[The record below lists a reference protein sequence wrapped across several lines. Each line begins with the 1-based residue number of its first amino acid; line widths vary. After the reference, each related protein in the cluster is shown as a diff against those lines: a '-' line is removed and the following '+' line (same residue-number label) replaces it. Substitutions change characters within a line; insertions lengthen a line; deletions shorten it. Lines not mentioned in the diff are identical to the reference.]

1 MPGCRWTPGWP
12 RSCRRCGPTCPCPTP
27 PRGRCTPGS
36 AERHRQIRRRG
47 GWTGHAG
54 RRLRCRAPDAR
65 AKANVRERWVGVAWS
80 ASILKPAFPTA
91 FSLMHT
97 SLQLVLILLAVAV
110 LVAAAARALRL
121 PTMLGYLVTGIA
133 IGPFA
138 LGWIPDIAEARYL
151 AEFGVVFLMFSIG
164 LEFSLPRLMTMRM
177 TVLGFGGAQ
186 VVLTIAFTALVAWML
201 GLPLLA
207 SLALGGIMS
216 MSSTAIVSKLL
227 AERLEIQTP
236 HGRQI
241 FGALLFQD
249 LAVVP
254 LLILIPAFATQS
266 DAMAT
271 DLALAMFK
279 AVVVLGFLLF
289 VGQRIMRP
297 WFQWVAGRKSPE
309 LFTLNLLLF
318 TLGLAFLTES
328 AGLSLALGAFLAGM
342 LISETEYR
350 YQVEDDIKP
359 FRDVL
364 LGLFFVTIG
373 MRLDLMQVMLKVD
386 VLLLVV
392 AIIIG
397 KGVLVAALSMAFGS
411 SRPTAVRTAVGL
423 AQAGEFGFVLLAQA
437 TDLKLLGVGVSQP
450 VLAAMVLSMLIAPFM
465 IHRMDTL
472 TRLIAGSEWA
482 GRAKEVHD
490 IAVKTFGKAR
500 HVIVCGYGRS
510 GQNLARLLEAEGISF
525 IALDADPE
533 RIRAVAASGVSVV
546 YGDASRREVLV
557 AAGLSRAQAVVVTY
571 ADVHSSMA
579 ILRHVRELRPELPV
593 VVRTIDDTHIDA
605 LKAAGAAEVV
615 SEVMEGSLM
624 LASHALMLLGVPLT
638 QVLKRIREVRETRYA
653 MMRGFFRGASDA
665 DDELDQHAQPR
676 LHTVLITQGA
686 AAAGHSLE
694 SLALDELLVEVVA
707 IRRQGIKGVDPQ
719 PDTEIQ
725 VGDVL
730 VLRGA
735 ADGLAAAEFRV
746 LQG

>member
-1 MPGCRWTPGWP
+1 
-12 RSCRRCGPTCPCPTP
+12 
-27 PRGRCTPGS
+27 
-36 AERHRQIRRRG
+36 
-47 GWTGHAG
+47 
-54 RRLRCRAPDAR
+54 
-65 AKANVRERWVGVAWS
+65 
-80 ASILKPAFPTA
+80 
-91 FSLMHT
+91 MH
-97 SLQLVLILLAVAV
+97 SGLQLVLVLLAAAV

-121 PTMLGYLVTGIA
+121 PTMLGYLVTGIV

-138 LGWIPDIAEARYL
+138 LGWIPDSEEARYL

-177 TVLGFGGAQ
+177 TVFGFGGAQ
-186 VVLTIAFTALVAWML
+186 VVLTIVLTALIAWL
-201 GLPLLA
+201 LDLPLLA
-207 SLALGGIMS
+207 AIALGGIMS
-216 MSSTAIVSKLL
+216 MSSTAIVSKMM
-227 AERLEIQTP
+227 AERMEIQTP

-254 LLILIPAFATQS
+254 LLILIPAFAKES
-266 DAMAT
+266 DAMAAT
-271 DLALAMFK
+271 LALATLK

-297 WFQWVAGRKSPE
+297 WFQWVAGHKSPE

-318 TLGLAFLTES
+318 TLGLAYLTES

-342 LISETEYR
+342 LVSETEYR

-373 MRLDLMQVMLKVD
+373 MRLDLMQVMLNWGD
-386 VLLLVV
+386 VLLLVT
-392 AIIIG
+392 AIVIG
-397 KGVLVAALSMAFGS
+397 KAVLVTGLGLAFGS
-411 SRPTAVRTAVGL
+411 ARPTAVRTALGL
-423 AQAGEFGFVLLAQA
+423 AQAGEFGFVLLAQSA
-437 TDLKLLGVGVSQP
+437 DLNLLGAEISQP
-450 VLAAMVLSMLIAPFM
+450 VLAAMVLSMLIAPLM
-465 IHRMDTL
+465 INRMDTL

-490 IAVKTFGKAR
+490 IAVKTFGKSR

-510 GQNLARLLEAEGISF
+510 GQNLARLFEAEDISF
-525 IALDADPE
+525 VALDADPE

-557 AAGLSRAQAVVVTY
+557 AAGLSRAQAIVVTY
-571 ADVHSSMA
+571 SDLHSSMA

-593 VVRTIDDTHIDA
+593 VVRTIDDTHIDE

-624 LASHALMLLGVPLT
+624 LASHALMLLGIPLS
-638 QVLKRIREVRETRYA
+638 QVLKRIRGVRETRYA
-653 MMRGFFRGASDA
+653 MMRGYFRGASDV
-665 DDELDQHAQPR
+665 DDELDHQSQPR
-676 LHTVLITQGA
+676 LHTVLIPQGA
-686 AAAGHSLE
+686 AAAGRTLE
-694 SLALDELLVEVVA
+694 DLALDDLLVEVVA

-719 PDTEIQ
+719 PDTEIR

-730 VLRGA
+730 MLRGA
-735 ADGLAAAEFRV
+735 ADGLAAAEIRV

>member
-1 MPGCRWTPGWP
+1 MH
-12 RSCRRCGPTCPCPTP
+12 S
-27 PRGRCTPGS
+27 
-36 AERHRQIRRRG
+36 
-47 GWTGHAG
+47 
-54 RRLRCRAPDAR
+54 
-65 AKANVRERWVGVAWS
+65 
-80 ASILKPAFPTA
+80 
-91 FSLMHT
+91 SLP
-97 SLQLVLILLAVAV
+97 LVLILLAVAV
-110 LVAAAARALRL
+110 LVAAAARVLRL

-138 LGWIPDIAEARYL
+138 LGWIPDSADERYL

-164 LEFSLPRLMTMRM
+164 LEFSLPRLMTMRA
-177 TVLGFGGAQ
+177 TVFGFGGAQ
-186 VVLTIAFTALVAWML
+186 VGATIALTTLIAWL
-201 GLPLLA
+201 LDLPVLA
-207 SLALGGIMS
+207 AVALGGIMA

-254 LLILIPAFATQS
+254 LLILIPAFARES
-266 DAMAT
+266 DTMAV
-271 DLALAMFK
+271 DLALAMLK
-279 AVVVLGFLLF
+279 AVAVLGFLLF
-289 VGQRIMRP
+289 VGQRVMRP
-297 WFQWVAGRKSPE
+297 WFQWVAARKSPE

-342 LISETEYR
+342 LVSETEYR

-373 MRLDLMQVMLKVD
+373 MRLDPMQVVTNWDK
-386 VLLLVV
+386 VLLLVA
-392 AIIIG
+392 AIAVG
-397 KGVLVAALSMAFGS
+397 KGLLVGGLARAFGNA
-411 SRPTAVRTAVGL
+411 RPTAVRTALGL

-437 TDLKLLGVGVSQP
+437 ADLRLLGADITQP
-450 VLAAMVLSMLIAPFM
+450 VLAAMVVSMLIAPLL
-465 IHRMDTL
+465 INRMDAL

-482 GRAKEVHD
+482 GKAKEVHD
-490 IAVKTFGKAR
+490 IAVKTFGKNR

-510 GQNLARLLEAEGISF
+510 GQNLARLFEAEGITF
-525 IALDADPE
+525 VALDADPE
-533 RIRAVAASGVSVV
+533 RIRAVVASGVSVV

-557 AAGLSRAQAVVVTY
+557 AAGLARAQAVVVTY

-593 VVRTIDDTHIDA
+593 VVRTIDDSHIDA

-624 LASHALMLLGVPLT
+624 LASHALMLLGVPLS
-638 QVLKRIREVRETRYA
+638 QVLKRIRTVRESRYA
-653 MMRGFFRGASDA
+653 LMRGFFRGASDA

-676 LHTVLITQGA
+676 LNTVLIPQGA
-686 AAAGHSLE
+686 AAAGHTLDE
-694 SLALDELLVEVVA
+694 LALEELLVEVVT
-707 IRRQGIKGVDPQ
+707 IRRQGLQGIEPQ
-719 PDTEIQ
+719 PDTVVEP
-725 VGDVL
+725 GDVL

-746 LQG
+746 MQG

>member
-1 MPGCRWTPGWP
+1 
-12 RSCRRCGPTCPCPTP
+12 
-27 PRGRCTPGS
+27 
-36 AERHRQIRRRG
+36 
-47 GWTGHAG
+47 
-54 RRLRCRAPDAR
+54 L
-65 AKANVRERWVGVAWS
+65 
-80 ASILKPAFPTA
+80 
-91 FSLMHT
+91 
-97 SLQLVLILLAVAV
+97 
-110 LVAAAARALRL
+110 
-121 PTMLGYLVTGIA
+121 
-133 IGPFA
+133 
-138 LGWIPDIAEARYL
+138 IPDSQEARYL

-164 LEFSLPRLMTMRM
+164 LEFSLPRLMSMRM
-177 TVLGFGGAQ
+177 TVFGFGGAQ
-186 VVLTIAFTALVAWML
+186 VVLTIALTALIAWL
-201 GLPLLA
+201 FDLPLLA
-207 SLALGGIMS
+207 AIALGGIMS

-254 LLILIPAFATQS
+254 LIILIPAFARDS
-266 DAMAT
+266 DAMAAT
-271 DLALAMFK
+271 LGLAMLK

-297 WFQWVAGRKSPE
+297 WFQWVAGHKSPE

-342 LISETEYR
+342 LVSETEYR

-373 MRLDLMQVMLKVD
+373 MHLDPMQVMRNWGG
-386 VLLLVV
+386 VLLMV
-392 AIIIG
+392 AAIVIG
-397 KGVLVAALSMAFGS
+397 KGLLVAGLAMVFGS
-411 SRPTAVRTAVGL
+411 SRPTAVRTALGL
-423 AQAGEFGFVLLAQA
+423 AQAGEFGFVLLALA
-437 TDLKLLGVGVSQP
+437 VDMKLLGAEVTQP
-450 VLAAMVLSMLIAPFM
+450 VLAAMVLSMLIAPLL
-465 IHRMDTL
+465 INRMDVL

-490 IAVKTFGKAR
+490 IAVKTFGKTK
-500 HVIVCGYGRS
+500 HVILCGYGRS
-510 GQNLARLLEAEGISF
+510 GQNLARLLEAEGITF
-525 IALDADPE
+525 VALDADPE

-571 ADVHSSMA
+571 SDVHSSMA

-593 VVRTIDDTHIDA
+593 VVRTIDETHIDE

-615 SEVMEGSLM
+615 SEMMEGSLM
-624 LASHALMLLGVPLT
+624 LASHALMLLGVPLS
-638 QVLKRIREVRETRYA
+638 QVLKRIREVRESRYA
-653 MMRGFFRGASDA
+653 MMRGFFRGSSDV
-665 DDELDQHAQPR
+665 DDELDHHAQPR
-676 LHTVLITQGA
+676 LHTVLVTQGA
-686 AAAGHSLE
+686 AAAGRRLE

-730 VLRGA
+730 MLRGA

>member
-1 MPGCRWTPGWP
+1 
-12 RSCRRCGPTCPCPTP
+12 
-27 PRGRCTPGS
+27 
-36 AERHRQIRRRG
+36 
-47 GWTGHAG
+47 
-54 RRLRCRAPDAR
+54 
-65 AKANVRERWVGVAWS
+65 
-80 ASILKPAFPTA
+80 
-91 FSLMHT
+91 MHS

-121 PTMLGYLVTGIA
+121 PTMLGYLMTGIA
-133 IGPFA
+133 IGPYA
-138 LGWIPDIAEARYL
+138 LGWIPDSDEARYL

-164 LEFSLPRLMTMRM
+164 LEFSLARLMTMRM
-177 TVLGFGGAQ
+177 TVFGFGGAQ
-186 VVLTIAFTALVAWML
+186 VVLTIALTALIAGL
-201 GLPLLA
+201 LDLPLLA

-254 LLILIPAFATQS
+254 LLILIPAFAKQS

-271 DLALAMFK
+271 ELALAVLK

-297 WFQWVAGRKSPE
+297 WFQWVAGHKSPE

-318 TLGLAFLTES
+318 TLGLAFLTET

-342 LISETEYR
+342 LVSETEYR

-373 MRLDLMQVMLKVD
+373 MRLDLMQVILRGD
-386 VLLLVV
+386 VLPLLA
-392 AIIIG
+392 AIVIG
-397 KGVLVAALSMAFGS
+397 KGVLVAGLAMAFGS
-411 SRPTAVRTAVGL
+411 SRSTAVRTALGL

-437 TDLKLLGVGVSQP
+437 ADLKLLGADISQP
-450 VLAAMVLSMLIAPFM
+450 VLAAMVLSMLTAPFL
-465 IHRMDTL
+465 IHRMDAL

-490 IAVKTFGKAR
+490 IAVKTFGKTK

-510 GQNLARLLEAEGISF
+510 GQNLARLLEAEGITF
-525 IALDADPE
+525 VALDADPE

-557 AAGLSRAQAVVVTY
+557 AAGLSRAQAIIVTY
-571 ADVHSSMA
+571 SDLHSSMA
-579 ILRHVRELRPELPV
+579 ILRHVRELRPDLPV

-624 LASHALMLLGVPLT
+624 LASHALMLLGVPLS
-638 QVLKRIREVRETRYA
+638 QVLKRIREVRESRYA

-676 LHTVLITQGA
+676 LHTVLVTQGA
-686 AAAGHSLE
+686 TAAGRRLE

-719 PDTEIQ
+719 PDTEIH

-730 VLRGA
+730 MLRGA

>member
-1 MPGCRWTPGWP
+1 
-12 RSCRRCGPTCPCPTP
+12 
-27 PRGRCTPGS
+27 
-36 AERHRQIRRRG
+36 
-47 GWTGHAG
+47 
-54 RRLRCRAPDAR
+54 
-65 AKANVRERWVGVAWS
+65 
-80 ASILKPAFPTA
+80 
-91 FSLMHT
+91 MHS
-97 SLQLVLILLAVAV
+97 SLQLVLVLLAVAV
-110 LVAAAARALRL
+110 LVTAAARALRL
-121 PTMLGYLVTGIA
+121 PTMLGYLLTGIA
-133 IGPFA
+133 IGPYA
-138 LGWIPDIAEARYL
+138 LGWIPESDEASYL

-164 LEFSLPRLMTMRM
+164 LEFSLPRLMTMRL
-177 TVLGFGGAQ
+177 TVFGFGGAQ
-186 VVLTIAFTALVAWML
+186 VVLTIAFTALIAWL
-201 GLPLLA
+201 LDLSLLPA
-207 SLALGGIMS
+207 VALGGIMA

-254 LLILIPAFATQS
+254 LLILIPAFAK
-266 DAMAT
+266 DADDMGVVLG
-271 DLALAMFK
+271 LAVLK

-342 LISETEYR
+342 LVSETEYR

-373 MRLDLMQVMLKVD
+373 MRLDLMQVLINWGD

-392 AIIIG
+392 AIVVG
-397 KGVLVAALSMAFGS
+397 KGALVAGLAMVFGS
-411 SRPTAVRTAVGL
+411 TRPTAVRTALGL

-437 TDLKLLGVGVSQP
+437 ADLRLLGAEITQP
-450 VLAAMVLSMLIAPFM
+450 VLAAMVLSMLIAPLL
-465 IHRMDTL
+465 IHRMDSL
-472 TRLIAGSEWA
+472 TRLIGGSEWA

-490 IAVKTFGKAR
+490 IAVKTFGKTQ
-500 HVIVCGYGRS
+500 HVILCGYGRS

-525 IALDADPE
+525 VALDADPE
-533 RIRAVAASGVSVV
+533 RIRAVAATGVSVV

-571 ADVHSSMA
+571 SDVHSSMA
-579 ILRHVRELRPELPV
+579 ILRHVRELKPGLPV

-624 LASHALMLLGVPLT
+624 LASHALMLLGVPLS
-638 QVLKRIREVRETRYA
+638 QVLKRIRDVRESRYA
-653 MMRGFFRGASDA
+653 LMRGFFRGASDA
-665 DDELDQHAQPR
+665 DDDLDQEAQPR
-676 LHTVLITQGA
+676 LHTVVLTAGTA
-686 AAAGHSLE
+686 AVGRT
-694 SLALDELLVEVVA
+694 LAEVALGTLLVEVVSL
-707 IRRQGIKGVDPQ
+707 RRKGIQGVDPQ
-719 PDTEIQ
+719 PDARLEA
-725 VGDVL
+725 GDVL

-735 ADGLAAAEFRV
+735 ADGLAAAEIRL

>member
-1 MPGCRWTPGWP
+1 
-12 RSCRRCGPTCPCPTP
+12 
-27 PRGRCTPGS
+27 
-36 AERHRQIRRRG
+36 
-47 GWTGHAG
+47 
-54 RRLRCRAPDAR
+54 
-65 AKANVRERWVGVAWS
+65 
-80 ASILKPAFPTA
+80 
-91 FSLMHT
+91 MHS

-138 LGWIPDIAEARYL
+138 LGWIPDSEGARYL

-177 TVLGFGGAQ
+177 TVFGFGGAQ
-186 VVLTIAFTALVAWML
+186 VGLTILFTALIAWL
-201 GLPLLA
+201 LDLPLLA
-207 SLALGGIMS
+207 AVALGGIMS

-254 LLILIPAFATQS
+254 LLILIPAFARESET
-266 DAMAT
+266 MAT
-271 DLALAMFK
+271 DLMLAMLK
-279 AVVVLGFLLF
+279 AIAVLGFLLF
-289 VGQRIMRP
+289 IGQRIMRP

-342 LISETEYR
+342 LVSETEYR

-373 MRLDLMQVMLKVD
+373 MRLDLTQVLANWGD
-386 VLLLVV
+386 VL
-392 AIIIG
+392 I
-397 KGVLVAALSMAFGS
+397 LVAAIVLGKGLLVAGLSMAFGS
-411 SRPTAVRTAVGL
+411 ARPTATRTALGL

-437 TDLKLLGVGVSQP
+437 ADLRLLGAEITQP
-450 VLAAMVLSMLIAPFM
+450 VLAAMVVSMLLAP
-465 IHRMDTL
+465 ILINRMDSL
-472 TRLIAGSEWA
+472 TRVLAGSEWA

-490 IAVKTFGKAR
+490 IAVKTFGKTK

-510 GQNLARLLEAEGISF
+510 GQNLARLLEAEGITF
-525 IALDADPE
+525 VALDADPE

-571 ADVHSSMA
+571 SDLHSSMA

-593 VVRTIDDTHIDA
+593 VVRTIDDTHIDD

-624 LASHALMLLGVPLT
+624 LASHALMLLGVPLS
-638 QVLKRIREVRETRYA
+638 QVLKRIRVVRESRYA

-665 DDELDQHAQPR
+665 DDELDAHAQPR
-676 LHTVLITQGA
+676 LHTVLVTQGA
-686 AAAGHSLE
+686 AAAGHSLDE
-694 SLALDELLVEVVA
+694 LALDELLVEVAA
-707 IRRQGIKGVDPQ
+707 IRRQGQQGVDPV
-719 PDTEIQ
+719 PDARIE

-735 ADGLAAAEFRV
+735 ADGLAAAEFRI

>member
-1 MPGCRWTPGWP
+1 
-12 RSCRRCGPTCPCPTP
+12 
-27 PRGRCTPGS
+27 
-36 AERHRQIRRRG
+36 
-47 GWTGHAG
+47 
-54 RRLRCRAPDAR
+54 
-65 AKANVRERWVGVAWS
+65 
-80 ASILKPAFPTA
+80 
-91 FSLMHT
+91 MHS

-138 LGWIPDIAEARYL
+138 LGWIPDSEGARYL

-177 TVLGFGGAQ
+177 TVFGFGGAQ
-186 VVLTIAFTALVAWML
+186 VGLTIVFTALLAWL
-201 GLPLLA
+201 LDLPLLA
-207 SLALGGIMS
+207 AVALGGIMS

-254 LLILIPAFATQS
+254 LLILIPAFARESET
-266 DAMAT
+266 MAT
-271 DLALAMFK
+271 DLMLAMLK
-279 AVVVLGFLLF
+279 AVAVLGFLLF
-289 VGQRIMRP
+289 VGQRVMRP

-342 LISETEYR
+342 LVSETEYR

-373 MRLDLMQVMLKVD
+373 MRLDLAQVMANWGD
-386 VLLLVV
+386 VL
-392 AIIIG
+392 
-397 KGVLVAALSMAFGS
+397 VLVAAIVLGKGLLVGALSMAFGS
-411 SRPTAVRTAVGL
+411 ARPTATRTALGL

-437 TDLKLLGVGVSQP
+437 ADLRLLGAEITQP
-450 VLAAMVLSMLIAPFM
+450 VLAAMVVSMLLAP
-465 IHRMDTL
+465 ILINRMDSL
-472 TRLIAGSEWA
+472 TRMLAGSEWA

-490 IAVKTFGKAR
+490 IAVKTFGKSK

-510 GQNLARLLEAEGISF
+510 GQNLARLLEAEGITF
-525 IALDADPE
+525 VALDADPE

-571 ADVHSSMA
+571 SDVHSSMA

-593 VVRTIDDTHIDA
+593 VVRTIDDAHIDE

-624 LASHALMLLGVPLT
+624 LASHALMLLGVPLS
-638 QVLKRIREVRETRYA
+638 QVLKRIRLVRESRYA

-665 DDELDQHAQPR
+665 DDELDAHAQPR
-676 LHTVLITQGA
+676 LHTVLVTQGA
-686 AAAGHSLE
+686 AAAGHSLAE
-694 SLALDELLVEVVA
+694 LALDELLVEVVA
-707 IRRQGIKGVDPQ
+707 IRRQGVQGIDAV
-719 PDTEIQ
+719 PDACVEA
-725 VGDVL
+725 GDVL

-735 ADGLAAAEFRV
+735 ADGLAAAEFRIM
-746 LQG
+746 QG

>member
-1 MPGCRWTPGWP
+1 
-12 RSCRRCGPTCPCPTP
+12 
-27 PRGRCTPGS
+27 
-36 AERHRQIRRRG
+36 
-47 GWTGHAG
+47 
-54 RRLRCRAPDAR
+54 
-65 AKANVRERWVGVAWS
+65 
-80 ASILKPAFPTA
+80 
-91 FSLMHT
+91 MHS

-138 LGWIPDIAEARYL
+138 LGWIPDSEGARYL

-164 LEFSLPRLMTMRM
+164 LEFSLPRLMTMRL
-177 TVLGFGGAQ
+177 TVFGFGGAQ
-186 VVLTIAFTALVAWML
+186 VGLTIVFTALTAWLL
-201 GLPLLA
+201 GLPPLA
-207 SLALGGIMS
+207 AVALGGIMA

-254 LLILIPAFATQS
+254 LLILIPAFVRESET
-266 DAMAT
+266 MAT
-271 DLALAMFK
+271 DLMLAMLK
-279 AVVVLGFLLF
+279 AVAVLGFLLF

-342 LISETEYR
+342 LVSETEYR

-373 MRLDLMQVMLKVD
+373 MRLDLTQVLANWGD
-386 VLLLVV
+386 VLILVAAIVLGKGLLV
-392 AIIIG
+392 G
-397 KGVLVAALSMAFGS
+397 ALSMAFGS
-411 SRPTAVRTAVGL
+411 ARPTATRTALGL

-437 TDLKLLGVGVSQP
+437 ADLRLLGAEITQP
-450 VLAAMVLSMLIAPFM
+450 VLAAMVVSMLLAP
-465 IHRMDTL
+465 ILINRMDSL
-472 TRLIAGSEWA
+472 TRLLAGSEWA

-490 IAVKTFGKAR
+490 IAVKTFGKTK

-510 GQNLARLLEAEGISF
+510 GQNLARLLEAEGITF
-525 IALDADPE
+525 VALDADPE
-533 RIRAVAASGVSVV
+533 RIRAVAAAGVSVV

-571 ADVHSSMA
+571 SDLHSSMA

-593 VVRTIDDTHIDA
+593 VVRTIDDTHIDE

-624 LASHALMLLGVPLT
+624 LASHALMLLGVPLS
-638 QVLKRIREVRETRYA
+638 QVLKRIRVVRESRYA

-665 DDELDQHAQPR
+665 DDELDAHAQPR
-676 LHTVLITQGA
+676 LHTVLVTQGA
-686 AAAGHSLE
+686 AAAGHSLDE
-694 SLALDELLVEVVA
+694 LALDELLVEVVA
-707 IRRQGIKGVDPQ
+707 IRRQGLQGIDPT
-719 PDTEIQ
+719 PDARIEA
-725 VGDVL
+725 GDVL

-746 LQG
+746 MQG

>member
-1 MPGCRWTPGWP
+1 
-12 RSCRRCGPTCPCPTP
+12 
-27 PRGRCTPGS
+27 
-36 AERHRQIRRRG
+36 
-47 GWTGHAG
+47 
-54 RRLRCRAPDAR
+54 
-65 AKANVRERWVGVAWS
+65 
-80 ASILKPAFPTA
+80 
-91 FSLMHT
+91 MHG
-97 SLQLVLILLAVAV
+97 SLQLVLILLAAAV
-110 LVAAAARALRL
+110 LVVAAARALRL

-138 LGWIPDIAEARYL
+138 LGWIPDSEEERYL

-164 LEFSLPRLMTMRM
+164 LEFSLSRLMTMRM
-177 TVLGFGGAQ
+177 TVFGFGGAQ
-186 VVLTIAFTALVAWML
+186 VVLTIACAALIAWL
-201 GLPLLA
+201 LDLPPLA
-207 SLALGGIMS
+207 AAALGGIMS

-254 LLILIPAFATQS
+254 LLILIPAFAK
-266 DAMAT
+266 DADDMGMVLG
-271 DLALAMFK
+271 LAVLK
-279 AVVVLGFLLF
+279 AVAVLGFLLF
-289 VGQRIMRP
+289 VGQRVMRP

-318 TLGLAFLTES
+318 TLGLAFLTER

-373 MRLDLMQVMLKVD
+373 MRLDPAQVMLNWDK
-386 VLLLVV
+386 VLLLVT

-397 KGVLVAALSMAFGS
+397 KGLLVAGLATAFGS
-411 SRPTAVRTAVGL
+411 TRSNAVRTALGL

-437 TDLKLLGVGVSQP
+437 ADLKLLGADITQP
-450 VLAAMVLSMLIAPFM
+450 VLAAMVVSMLIAPLL
-465 IHRMDTL
+465 INRMDTL
-472 TRLIAGSEWA
+472 TRLLAGSEWA

-490 IAVKTFGKAR
+490 IAVKTFGKSQ

-510 GQNLARLLEAEGISF
+510 GQKLARLLEAEGIGF
-525 IALDADPE
+525 VALDADLE

-571 ADVHSSMA
+571 SDVHSSMA

-624 LASHALMLLGVPLT
+624 LASHALMLVGVPLSR
-638 QVLKRIREVRETRYA
+638 VLKRVRDVRETRYA
-653 MMRGFFRGASDA
+653 MMRGFFHGASDA
-665 DDELDQHAQPR
+665 DAELDQQAQPR
-676 LHTVLITQGA
+676 LHTMLVTPGA
-686 AAAGHSLE
+686 AAVGRSLE
-694 SLALDELLVEVVA
+694 ELALDELLVDVVV
-707 IRRQGIKGVDPQ
+707 IRREGGKGVEPRS
-719 PDTEIQ
+719 DTRIES
-725 VGDVL
+725 GDVL

-746 LQG
+746 LRG

>member
-1 MPGCRWTPGWP
+1 MH
-12 RSCRRCGPTCPCPTP
+12 
-27 PRGRCTPGS
+27 PGS
-36 AERHRQIRRRG
+36 
-47 GWTGHAG
+47 
-54 RRLRCRAPDAR
+54 
-65 AKANVRERWVGVAWS
+65 
-80 ASILKPAFPTA
+80 
-91 FSLMHT
+91 

-121 PTMLGYLVTGIA
+121 PTMLAYLVTGIA

-138 LGWIPDIAEARYL
+138 LGWIPDSDEAHYL

-177 TVLGFGGAQ
+177 TVFGFGGAQ
-186 VVLTIAFTALVAWML
+186 VVLTIVLSAGVGWML
-201 GLPLLA
+201 GLPPLA
-207 SLALGGIMS
+207 ALAVGGIMS
-216 MSSTAIVSKLL
+216 MSSTAIVSKML
-227 AERLEIQTP
+227 AERLEVQTS

-254 LLILIPAFATQS
+254 LLILIPAFARES
-266 DAMAT
+266 DAMAAT
-271 DLALAMFK
+271 LGLALLK
-279 AVVVLGFLLF
+279 ATVVLGFLLF
-289 VGQRIMRP
+289 VGQRVMRP
-297 WFQWVAGRKSPE
+297 WFQWVAGHKSPE

-342 LISETEYR
+342 LVSETEYR

-373 MRLDLMQVMLKVD
+373 MRLDPTQVMLDWAD
-386 VLLLVV
+386 VLLIVAAIVV
-392 AIIIG
+392 G
-397 KGVLVAALSMAFGS
+397 KGVLVAGLAMAFGS
-411 SRPTAVRTAVGL
+411 GRPTAWRTALGL

-437 TDLKLLGVGVSQP
+437 ADLKLLGVEVAQP
-450 VLAAMVLSMLIAPFM
+450 LLAAMVLSMLIAPLL
-465 IHRMDTL
+465 IHRMDAL
-472 TRLIAGSEWA
+472 TRLLAGSEWA

-490 IAVKTFGKAR
+490 ISVKSFGKSR

-510 GQNLARLLEAEGISF
+510 GQNLARLLEAEGITF

-533 RIRAVAASGVSVV
+533 RIRAVAASGVSAV

-571 ADVHSSMA
+571 SDVHSSMA
-579 ILRHVRELRPELPV
+579 ILRHVRELRPEVPV
-593 VVRTIDDTHIDA
+593 IVRTIDDTHIDA
-605 LKAAGAAEVV
+605 LKAAGASEVV

-624 LASHALMLLGVPLT
+624 LASHALMLLGVPLA
-638 QVLKRIREVRETRYA
+638 QVLRRVRDVRETRYA
-653 MMRGFFRGASDA
+653 LMRGFFRGASDV
-665 DDELDQHAQPR
+665 DHELDQQSQPR
-676 LHTVLITQGA
+676 LNTVLITQGA
-686 AAAGHSLE
+686 AAAGHTLE
-694 SLALDELLVEVVA
+694 ELALDELGVDVVA
-707 IRRQGIKGVDPQ
+707 IRRQGIKGVDPE
-719 PDTEIQ
+719 PEAEIR

-735 ADGLAAAEFRV
+735 AGGLAAAEFRL

>member
-1 MPGCRWTPGWP
+1 
-12 RSCRRCGPTCPCPTP
+12 
-27 PRGRCTPGS
+27 
-36 AERHRQIRRRG
+36 
-47 GWTGHAG
+47 
-54 RRLRCRAPDAR
+54 
-65 AKANVRERWVGVAWS
+65 
-80 ASILKPAFPTA
+80 
-91 FSLMHT
+91 
-97 SLQLVLILLAVAV
+97 
-110 LVAAAARALRL
+110 
-121 PTMLGYLVTGIA
+121 
-133 IGPFA
+133 
-138 LGWIPDIAEARYL
+138 
-151 AEFGVVFLMFSIG
+151 
-164 LEFSLPRLMTMRM
+164 
-177 TVLGFGGAQ
+177 
-186 VVLTIAFTALVAWML
+186 
-201 GLPLLA
+201 
-207 SLALGGIMS
+207 
-216 MSSTAIVSKLL
+216 
-227 AERLEIQTP
+227 
-236 HGRQI
+236 
-241 FGALLFQD
+241 
-249 LAVVP
+249 
-254 LLILIPAFATQS
+254 LLILIPAFAKQS
-266 DAMAT
+266 DAMAAT
-271 DLALAMFK
+271 LGLAMFK
-279 AVVVLGFLLF
+279 AVVVLAFLLF

-297 WFQWVAGRKSPE
+297 WFQWVAGHKSPE

-373 MRLDLMQVMLKVD
+373 MLLNLRQVLLNWDD
-386 VLLLVV
+386 VLLLVA
-392 AIIIG
+392 AIVVG
-397 KGVLVAALSMAFGS
+397 KTVLVAGLAKAFGS
-411 SRPTAVRTAVGL
+411 TRPTAVRTALGL

-437 TDLKLLGVGVSQP
+437 TDMKLLGAEITQP
-450 VLAAMVLSMLIAPFM
+450 VLAAMVVSMLIAPLM

-490 IAVKTFGKAR
+490 IAVQTFGKTQ

-510 GQNLARLLEAEGISF
+510 GQNLARLLEAEGINF

-557 AAGLSRAQAVVVTY
+557 AAGLSRAQAIVVTY
-571 ADVHSSMA
+571 SDLHSSMA

-624 LASHALMLLGVPLT
+624 LASHALMLLGVPLS
-638 QVLKRIREVRETRYA
+638 QVLKRIREVRESRYA

-686 AAAGHSLE
+686 ASAGRRLDE
-694 SLALDELLVEVVA
+694 LALNELLVEVVA
-707 IRRQGIKGVDPQ
+707 IRRQGIKGVDPL
-719 PDTEIQ
+719 PDTEIR

>member
-1 MPGCRWTPGWP
+1 
-12 RSCRRCGPTCPCPTP
+12 
-27 PRGRCTPGS
+27 
-36 AERHRQIRRRG
+36 
-47 GWTGHAG
+47 
-54 RRLRCRAPDAR
+54 
-65 AKANVRERWVGVAWS
+65 
-80 ASILKPAFPTA
+80 
-91 FSLMHT
+91 MHS

-110 LVAAAARALRL
+110 LVAAVARVLRL

-138 LGWIPDIAEARYL
+138 LGWIPDSADERYL

-164 LEFSLPRLMTMRM
+164 LEFSLPRLMTMRA
-177 TVLGFGGAQ
+177 TVFGFGGAQ
-186 VVLTIAFTALVAWML
+186 VVSTIALTALIAWL
-201 GLPLLA
+201 FDLPPLA
-207 SLALGGIMS
+207 AVALGGIMA

-254 LLILIPAFATQS
+254 LLILIPAFARES
-266 DAMAT
+266 DTMAV
-271 DLALAMFK
+271 DLALAMLK
-279 AVVVLGFLLF
+279 AVAVLGFLLF
-289 VGQRIMRP
+289 VGQRVMRP
-297 WFQWVAGRKSPE
+297 WFQWVAARKSPE

-318 TLGLAFLTES
+318 TLGLAYLTER

-342 LISETEYR
+342 LVSETEYR

-373 MRLDLMQVMLKVD
+373 MRLDPMQVVVHWDK
-386 VLLLVV
+386 VLLLVA
-392 AIIIG
+392 AIAIG
-397 KGVLVAALSMAFGS
+397 KGLLVAGLARAFGS
-411 SRPTAVRTAVGL
+411 SRPTAVRTALGL

-437 TDLKLLGVGVSQP
+437 ADLRLLGADITQP
-450 VLAAMVLSMLIAPFM
+450 VLAAMVVSMLIAP
-465 IHRMDTL
+465 ILINRMDAL
-472 TRLIAGSEWA
+472 TRLFAGSEWA
-482 GRAKEVHD
+482 GKAKEVHD
-490 IAVKTFGKAR
+490 IAVKTFGKNK

-510 GQNLARLLEAEGISF
+510 GQNLSRLLEAEGITF
-525 IALDADPE
+525 VALDADPE
-533 RIRAVAASGVSVV
+533 RIRAVVASGVSVV

-624 LASHALMLLGVPLT
+624 LASHALMLLGIPLS
-638 QVLKRIREVRETRYA
+638 QVLKRIRNVRESRYA
-653 MMRGFFRGASDA
+653 LMRGFFRGASDA
-665 DDELDQHAQPR
+665 DNELDQHAQPR
-676 LHTVLITQGA
+676 LNTVLITQGA
-686 AAAGHSLE
+686 SAAGHTLDE
-694 SLALDELLVEVVA
+694 LALEELLVEVVA
-707 IRRQGIKGVDPQ
+707 IRRQGIKGIEPQ
-719 PDTEIQ
+719 PDTVIEP
-725 VGDVL
+725 GDVL

-746 LQG
+746 MQG

>member
-1 MPGCRWTPGWP
+1 
-12 RSCRRCGPTCPCPTP
+12 
-27 PRGRCTPGS
+27 
-36 AERHRQIRRRG
+36 
-47 GWTGHAG
+47 
-54 RRLRCRAPDAR
+54 
-65 AKANVRERWVGVAWS
+65 
-80 ASILKPAFPTA
+80 
-91 FSLMHT
+91 MHS
-97 SLQLVLILLAVAV
+97 SLQLVLILLAAAV
-110 LVAAAARALRL
+110 LVVAAARALRL

-138 LGWIPDIAEARYL
+138 LGWIPDSEEERYL

-177 TVLGFGGAQ
+177 TVFGFGGAQ
-186 VVLTIAFTALVAWML
+186 VVLTIACAALIAWL
-201 GLPLLA
+201 LDLPLLA
-207 SLALGGIMS
+207 AVALGGIMS

-254 LLILIPAFATQS
+254 LLILIPAFAK
-266 DAMAT
+266 DADDMGMVLG
-271 DLALAMFK
+271 LAVLK
-279 AVVVLGFLLF
+279 AVAVLGFLLF
-289 VGQRIMRP
+289 VGQRVMRP

-318 TLGLAFLTES
+318 TLGLAFLTER

-342 LISETEYR
+342 LVSETEYR

-373 MRLDLMQVMLKVD
+373 MRLDPMQVMLNWNS
-386 VLLLVV
+386 VLLLVA
-392 AIIIG
+392 AIVIG
-397 KGVLVAALSMAFGS
+397 KGLLVAGLATVFGS
-411 SRPTAVRTAVGL
+411 SRPTAVRTALGL

-437 TDLKLLGVGVSQP
+437 ADLKLLGADITQP
-450 VLAAMVLSMLIAPFM
+450 VLAAMVVSMLIAPLL
-465 IHRMDTL
+465 INRMDAL
-472 TRLIAGSEWA
+472 TRLLAGSEWA

-490 IAVKTFGKAR
+490 IAVKTFGKTR

-510 GQNLARLLEAEGISF
+510 GQNLARLLEAEGISLV
-525 IALDADPE
+525 ALDADPE

-571 ADVHSSMA
+571 SDVHSSMA
-579 ILRHVRELRPELPV
+579 ILRHVRELKPELPV

-624 LASHALMLLGVPLT
+624 LASHALMLVGVPLSR
-638 QVLKRIREVRETRYA
+638 VLKRVRDVRETRYA

-665 DDELDQHAQPR
+665 DDELDQQTQPR
-676 LHTVLITQGA
+676 LNTVLLTQGA
-686 AAAGHSLE
+686 AAVGRSLE
-694 SLALDELLVEVVA
+694 ELALEELMVEVVA
-707 IRRQGIKGVDPQ
+707 IRRQGIKGIDPQ
-719 PDTEIQ
+719 PDTRIQ
-725 VGDVL
+725 AGDVL

>member
-1 MPGCRWTPGWP
+1 
-12 RSCRRCGPTCPCPTP
+12 
-27 PRGRCTPGS
+27 
-36 AERHRQIRRRG
+36 
-47 GWTGHAG
+47 
-54 RRLRCRAPDAR
+54 
-65 AKANVRERWVGVAWS
+65 
-80 ASILKPAFPTA
+80 
-91 FSLMHT
+91 MHT
-97 SLQLVLILLAVAV
+97 SLPLVLILLAVAV

-133 IGPFA
+133 IGPYA
-138 LGWIPDIAEARYL
+138 LGWIPDSEEARYL

-164 LEFSLPRLMTMRM
+164 LEFSLARLMTMRM
-177 TVLGFGGAQ
+177 TVFGFGGAQ
-186 VVLTIAFTALVAWML
+186 VVLTIAFTAAIAWL
-201 GLPLLA
+201 LHLPLLA
-207 SLALGGIMS
+207 ALALGGIMS

-254 LLILIPAFATQS
+254 LLILIPAFAQQS
-266 DAMAT
+266 GAMAT
-271 DLALAMFK
+271 ELALAMLK
-279 AVVVLGFLLF
+279 AVMVLGFLLF

-373 MRLDLMQVMLKVD
+373 MRLDLAQVMLNWVD
-386 VLLLVV
+386 VVLLVA
-392 AIIIG
+392 AIVVG
-397 KGVLVAALSMAFGS
+397 KGVLVAGLAMAFGS
-411 SRPTAVRTAVGL
+411 ARPTAVRTAVGL
-423 AQAGEFGFVLLAQA
+423 AQAGEFGFVLLAQVA
-437 TDLKLLGVGVSQP
+437 DLNLLGAAITQP
-450 VLAAMVLSMLIAPFM
+450 VLAAMVLSMLVAPFV
-465 IHRMDTL
+465 IHRMDVL
-472 TRLIAGSEWA
+472 TRLLAGSEWA

-490 IAVKTFGKAR
+490 IAVKTFGKSK
-500 HVIVCGYGRS
+500 HVILCGYGRS
-510 GQNLARLLEAEGISF
+510 GQNLARLLEAEGITF

-557 AAGLSRAQAVVVTY
+557 AAGLSRAQAIVVTY
-571 ADVHSSMA
+571 SDLPSSMA
-579 ILRHVRELRPELPV
+579 ILRHVRDLRPELPV

-624 LASHALMLLGVPLT
+624 LASHALMLLGVPLS

-665 DDELDQHAQPR
+665 DDELDQAAQPR
-676 LHTVLITQGA
+676 LSTVLVTQGA

-694 SLALDELLVEVVA
+694 ALRLNELLVEVVA
-707 IRRQGIKGVDPQ
+707 IRRQGITGVDPQ
-719 PDTEIQ
+719 PEARIQ

>member
-1 MPGCRWTPGWP
+1 
-12 RSCRRCGPTCPCPTP
+12 
-27 PRGRCTPGS
+27 
-36 AERHRQIRRRG
+36 
-47 GWTGHAG
+47 
-54 RRLRCRAPDAR
+54 
-65 AKANVRERWVGVAWS
+65 
-80 ASILKPAFPTA
+80 
-91 FSLMHT
+91 MH
-97 SLQLVLILLAVAV
+97 SGLQLVLVLLAAAV
-110 LVAAAARALRL
+110 LVAALARALRL

-138 LGWIPDIAEARYL
+138 LGWIPDSEEARYL

-177 TVLGFGGAQ
+177 TVFGFGGAQ
-186 VVLTIAFTALVAWML
+186 VVLTVALTALVAWL
-201 GLPLLA
+201 LELPLLTA
-207 SLALGGIMS
+207 IALGGIMS
-216 MSSTAIVSKLL
+216 MSSTAIVSKMM

-254 LLILIPAFATQS
+254 LLILIPAFVQES
-266 DAMAT
+266 DAMAST
-271 DLALAMFK
+271 LGWAMFK

-289 VGQRIMRP
+289 IGQRIMRP
-297 WFQWVAGRKSPE
+297 WFHWVARYKSPE

-318 TLGLAFLTES
+318 TLGLAFLTET

-342 LISETEYR
+342 LVSETEYR

-373 MRLDLMQVMLKVD
+373 MRLDLMQVMLNWGD
-386 VLLLVV
+386 VL
-392 AIIIG
+392 
-397 KGVLVAALSMAFGS
+397 VLVAAIVIGKMILVTGLAMLFGS
-411 SRPTAVRTAVGL
+411 TRPTAVRTALGL
-423 AQAGEFGFVLLAQA
+423 AQAGEFGFVLLAQSA
-437 TDLKLLGVGVSQP
+437 DLNLLGAEITQP
-450 VLAAMVLSMLIAPFM
+450 VLASMVLSMLIAPLM
-465 IHRMDTL
+465 INRMDTL
-472 TRLIAGSEWA
+472 TRLLAGSEWA

-490 IAVKTFGKAR
+490 IAVKTFGKSK
-500 HVIVCGYGRS
+500 HVIVCGFGRS
-510 GQNLARLLEAEGISF
+510 GQNLARLLEAEGISLV
-525 IALDADPE
+525 ALDADPE
-533 RIRAVAASGVSVV
+533 RIRAVAASGVNVV

-557 AAGLSRAQAVVVTY
+557 AAGLSRAKAIVVTY
-571 ADVHSSMA
+571 SDLHSSMA

-605 LKAAGAAEVV
+605 LKSAGASEVV

-624 LASHALMLLGVPLT
+624 LASHALMLLGVPLS

-653 MMRGFFRGASDA
+653 MMRGFFRGASDV
-665 DDELDQHAQPR
+665 DDELDQQSQPR
-676 LHTVLITQGA
+676 LHTVMVTPGA
-686 AAAGHSLE
+686 AAAGQSLE
-694 SLALDELLVEVVA
+694 SLALEELLVEVVA
-707 IRRQGIKGVDPQ
+707 IRRQGIKGVDPE
-719 PDTEIQ
+719 PETEIH

-730 VLRGA
+730 MLRGA

>member
-1 MPGCRWTPGWP
+1 
-12 RSCRRCGPTCPCPTP
+12 
-27 PRGRCTPGS
+27 
-36 AERHRQIRRRG
+36 
-47 GWTGHAG
+47 
-54 RRLRCRAPDAR
+54 
-65 AKANVRERWVGVAWS
+65 
-80 ASILKPAFPTA
+80 
-91 FSLMHT
+91 MH

-138 LGWIPDIAEARYL
+138 LGWIPDSEEARYL

-164 LEFSLPRLMTMRM
+164 LEFSLARLMTMRM
-177 TVLGFGGAQ
+177 TVFGFGGAQ
-186 VVLTIAFTALVAWML
+186 VVSTIALTAAIAWL
-201 GLPLLA
+201 RHLPLLA
-207 SLALGGIMS
+207 ALALGGIMS

-254 LLILIPAFATQS
+254 LLILIPAFAKES
-266 DAMAT
+266 DTMAISLG
-271 DLALAMFK
+271 LAILK

-297 WFQWVAGRKSPE
+297 WFQWVAARKSPE

-318 TLGLAFLTES
+318 TLGLAFLTGS

-373 MRLDLMQVMLKVD
+373 MRLDPLQVMQNWGE
-386 VLLLVV
+386 VLLLLAAIVV
-392 AIIIG
+392 G
-397 KGVLVAALSMAFGS
+397 KGLLVGGLALAFGNP
-411 SRPTAVRTAVGL
+411 RPTSVRTALAL

-437 TDLKLLGVGVSQP
+437 ADLQLLGASITQP
-450 VLAAMVLSMLIAPFM
+450 VLAAMVLSMLIAPLL
-465 IHRMDTL
+465 IHRMDVL

-490 IAVKTFGKAR
+490 IAVKTFGKTR

-525 IALDADPE
+525 VALDADPE
-533 RIRAVAASGVSVV
+533 RIRAVAAAGVSVI

-557 AAGLSRAQAVVVTY
+557 AAGLGRAQAVVVTY
-571 ADVHSSMA
+571 SDLRSSMA
-579 ILRHVRELRPELPV
+579 ILRHVRDLRPELPV

-624 LASHALMLLGVPLT
+624 LASHALMLLGVPLS
-638 QVLKRIREVRETRYA
+638 QVLKRIRAVRETRYA
-653 MMRGFFRGASDA
+653 MMRGFFRGASDV
-665 DDELDQHAQPR
+665 DDELDQQAQPR
-676 LHTVLITQGA
+676 LNTVLITQGA

-694 SLALDELLVEVVA
+694 ELALDDLLVDVVA
-707 IRRQGIKGVDPQ
+707 IRRQGITGVDPQ
-719 PDTEIQ
+719 PDARIQ
-725 VGDVL
+725 AGDVL